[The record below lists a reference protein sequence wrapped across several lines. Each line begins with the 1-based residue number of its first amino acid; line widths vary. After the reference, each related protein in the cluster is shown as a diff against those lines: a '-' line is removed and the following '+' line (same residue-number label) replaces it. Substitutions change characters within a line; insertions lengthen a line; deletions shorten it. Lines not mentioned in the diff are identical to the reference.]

1 MPISTFTLSTDCVG
15 RVNAFMG
22 AETLAASAPG
32 YGSRH
37 AERAAAASVTAVM
50 PSGAA
55 GSYLGGSY
63 RKEREL
69 VT

>member
-1 MPISTFTLSTDCVG
+1 M
-15 RVNAFMG
+15 R
-22 AETLAASAPG
+22 AEALAAPAPG

-37 AERAAAASVTAVM
+37 AERAASVTAAM

-55 GSYLGGSY
+55 GSDLGGSY

>member
-22 AETLAASAPG
+22 AEALAAPAPD
-32 YGSRH
+32 YGRCH

-55 GSYLGGSY
+55 GGDLGGSY

>member
-1 MPISTFTLSTDCVG
+1 MPITPFTLSTDCVG
-15 RVNAFMG
+15 RVNTFMG
-22 AETLAASAPG
+22 AEALAAPAPG

-37 AERAAAASVTAVM
+37 AERAAAASANAVM
-50 PSGAA
+50 ASGAA
-55 GSYLGGSY
+55 GGDLGGSY

>member
-1 MPISTFTLSTDCVG
+1 M
-15 RVNAFMG
+15 R
-22 AETLAASAPG
+22 AEALAAPAPG

-37 AERAAAASVTAVM
+37 AERAAAASVNAVM

-55 GSYLGGSY
+55 GGGFGGSY
-63 RKEREL
+63 RKVRGL

>member
-1 MPISTFTLSTDCVG
+1 MPITPFTLSTDCVG
-15 RVNAFMG
+15 RVNTFMR
-22 AETLAASAPG
+22 AEALAAPAPG

-55 GSYLGGSY
+55 GSDLGGSY

>member
-1 MPISTFTLSTDCVG
+1 
-15 RVNAFMG
+15 MG
-22 AETLAASAPG
+22 AETLAGAAPG

-37 AERAAAASVTAVM
+37 GERAAAASINAVM

-55 GSYLGGSY
+55 GGDFGGSY

>member
-1 MPISTFTLSTDCVG
+1 M
-15 RVNAFMG
+15 R
-22 AETLAASAPG
+22 AEALAAPAPG

-37 AERAAAASVTAVM
+37 AERAVAASVTAVM

-55 GSYLGGSY
+55 GSDLGGSY

>member
-22 AETLAASAPG
+22 AETLAAPAPD
-32 YGSRH
+32 YGRCH
-37 AERAAAASVTAVM
+37 GERAAAASINAVM

-55 GSYLGGSY
+55 GSDLGGSY

>member
-1 MPISTFTLSTDCVG
+1 M
-15 RVNAFMG
+15 R
-22 AETLAASAPG
+22 AEALAAPAPG

-37 AERAAAASVTAVM
+37 AERAAAASANAVM

-55 GSYLGGSY
+55 GGDFGGSY

>member
-1 MPISTFTLSTDCVG
+1 MNVKSM
-15 RVNAFMG
+15 R
-22 AETLAASAPG
+22 AEALAAPAPG

-69 VT
+69 VTEGT